1 MSYAEQMRV
10 AAAEIKLRLDYL
22 DSNWV
27 RFAWLGAT
35 AFESATAV
43 LFSAVVNGGQPSNQF
58 IAHGCY
64 LKTSLEM
71 IKAFENTKEIW
82 ESWPLKLTRFG
93 QYHFSGQS
101 ALNLA
106 IKFAN
111 GMGTE
116 VALARL
122 KAYPGQAIEGRE
134 LGELT
139 EWQTQ
144 FRWELNER
152 RSELAEMPNWALHQE
167 RDTVLDGIKN
177 ELVVALENAGDK
189 QRAEAVARLSKRDS
203 TERESENKT
212 SWNKLS
218 NCEQVRLTKNRI
230 FGFFRRWERK
240 PNESDLSEFNSYFE
254 CGLAAPLFDQEFDD
268 LLWLVWQVLNIAKAK
283 QLPIQSTNRFHEML
297 CRYDIQAACTLKYD
311 VSAELS
317 VLLSSLSIELG
328 GDDKNDI
335 EAAVSTMEKRI
346 QLAYLAAQNAEQR
359 CGKILTDRESFEWIK
374 ENDMDGYSLPVFD
387 TYTDYLTKAR
397 KHTGEQRKTPR
408 GGRKN
413 RSIVKQS
420 EL

>member
-1 MSYAEQMRV
+1 MSYSGQMRV
-10 AAAEIKLRLDYL
+10 AAAQIKLQLELR

-27 RFAWLGAT
+27 RFAWLGAK

-43 LFSAVVNGGQPSNQF
+43 LFSAVVNGGQTSNQF

-101 ALNLA
+101 ALDLA

-177 ELVVALENAGDK
+177 ELVVALENTCDK
-189 QRAEAVARLSKRDS
+189 QRAEAVARLSKPDS

-240 PNESDLSEFNSYFE
+240 PNESDLSEFNSYFG
-254 CGLAAPLFDQEFDD
+254 CGRAAPHFDQEFDD
-268 LLWLVWQVLNIAKAK
+268 LLWLVRQVLNIARAK
-283 QLPIQSTNRFHEML
+283 QLPIQSTNRFHGML
-297 CRYDIQAACTLKYD
+297 CHYDIEAACTLRYD
-311 VSAELS
+311 VSAELTEMILNLVS
-317 VLLSSLSIELG
+317 DTPNAPLPPPNFDATSKDWIFGNVLAEKLNLTT
-328 GDDKNDI
+328 K
-335 EAAVSTMEKRI
+335 TMSDYRKQAEFQDTDLQGRWGVDAIGTFRRKVNGTRNVAYYLPALKPSY
-346 QLAYLAAQNAEQR
+346 QSRLAHTKQN
-359 CGKILTDRESFEWIK
+359 
-374 ENDMDGYSLPVFD
+374 
-387 TYTDYLTKAR
+387 
-397 KHTGEQRKTPR
+397 
-408 GGRKN
+408 
-413 RSIVKQS
+413 
-420 EL
+420 